1 MTFLKSDDI
10 QLLANLSQ
18 FLVVP
23 LKNQRLAEMQV
34 VFLFQ
39 SALTATLRESNGAG
53 FAVHTVHIRKTGR
66 SEDRGVK
73 TVTNGPRHQ
82 LFRRCSGCFRCFIQ
96 QFFYF
101 CIF

>member
-1 MTFLKSDDI
+1 MPPVR
-10 QLLANLSQ
+10 

-53 FAVHTVHIRKTGR
+53 FAAHTVHIRKTGR

-82 LFRRCSGCFRCFIQ
+82 LFRRCSGRFRCFIQ

-101 CIF
+101 CIFQKGRKVA